1 MRRALIIHNPRSGW
15 RDVQRDLVQAR
26 AYLIERGWSV
36 ELEQTRAAG
45 DAGRLAL
52 EAAEAGLDT
61 ALVAG
66 GDGTLNE
73 AVNAL
78 VGTHTAIGLLPCGTA
93 NVWARQ
99 LGIPRS
105 YRGLLDAARVIDE
118 AHVHTIDVGRVTARA
133 FSGSRVTRHFLLW
146 SGLGVDAHITR
157 SVEPRPPAFR
167 RWGAVSYT
175 LAALRAALAYRGVR
189 AEIEIDGRRLD
200 ERTLLTVVSNTE
212 LYAGFLHLAPG
223 ARIDDGWL
231 DVSVFRGQSFAA
243 LLGHFVRILLG
254 RHVHHPRLA
263 AMRGRRIRVSTTEA
277 CDVHVDAEPIGTTPA
292 EFEIVPRAVQVLV
305 PIGAPRTLFEL
316 GLGEIE

>member
-15 RDVQRDLVQAR
+15 RNVQHDLVQAR
-26 AYLIERGWSV
+26 AYLIGRGWSV
-36 ELEQTRAAG
+36 ELEQTHAAG

-78 VGTHTAIGLLPCGTA
+78 IGRRIAIGLLPCGTA

-99 LGIPRS
+99 LRMPRS
-105 YRGLLDAARVIDE
+105 YGGLLGAARVMDE
-118 AHVHTIDVGRVTARA
+118 AHVHAIDVGRVTARA
-133 FSGSRVTRHFLLW
+133 GDGAPVTRHFLLW
-146 SGLGVDAHITR
+146 SGLGVDAYVTR
-157 SVEPRPPAFR
+157 SVEPRPPSFR
-167 RWGAVSYT
+167 RWGVISYS
-175 LAALRAALAYRGVR
+175 LAALRAALSFRGMR

-200 ERTLLTVVSNTE
+200 ERTLLMVVSNTE

-231 DVSVFRGQSFAA
+231 DVSVFRGQGFAA

-263 AMRGRRIRVSTTEA
+263 TMRGRRMRVSTTEA
-277 CDVHVDAEPIGTTPA
+277 CDVHVDAEPIGVTPA
-292 EFEIVPRAVQVLV
+292 EFEIVPRAVHVLV
-305 PIGAPRTLFEL
+305 PVGAPRTLFEL
-316 GLGEIE
+316 VPGETE